1 MNTVGRK
8 SGTLLRMQRFYRRH
22 KALVTSPFITQEG
35 IVDASLLDAIFRDL
49 GLRAD
54 GGPVL
59 DIGCGSGLLSTLFR
73 ARGVPYVGLDINV
86 HPNFSGLQTGRVR
99 FVNGSS
105 VDLPFADARFG
116 LVACVDSYEHYPD
129 PVRAAAEM
137 RRVLRPDGQ
146 VFLSVPNYSNVAG
159 WVKRRMERSGAYARD
174 TWAPFDFWKP
184 QELEQF
190 MTPERVRRSF
200 ESAGFSRFR
209 VVGLAR
215 ELHFGLLPWLL
226 HPACP
231 HKVKRSVE
239 MFFTLFQNPVVKRK
253 PGWSL
258 HTLWAIA

>member
-1 MNTVGRK
+1 MNAAGPK
-8 SGTLLRMQRFYRRH
+8 SENLLRMQRFYRRH
-22 KALVTSPFITQEG
+22 KALVSSPFITGEG
-35 IVDASLLDAIFRDL
+35 AVDASLLDSVFRDL
-49 GLRAD
+49 ELRAD
-54 GGPVL
+54 RGPVL

-73 ARGVPYVGLDINV
+73 ARGVPYVGVDINV
-86 HPNFSGLQTGRVR
+86 HPNFAGLQSRRTR
-99 FVNGSS
+99 FVQASA
-105 VDLPFADARFG
+105 VKLPFANARFG

-129 PVRAAAEM
+129 PVRAAVEM
-137 RRVLRPDGQ
+137 RRVLLPGGQ

-159 WVKRRMERSGAYARD
+159 CVKRRMERSGAYAPD

-184 QELEQF
+184 QELEHF

-200 ESAGFSRFR
+200 ESAGFRRFR

-215 ELHFGLLPWLL
+215 ELHFGLLPWLM

-231 HKVKRSVE
+231 HKLKRSVE
-239 MFFTLFQNPVVKRK
+239 ILFMLFQNPVVKRR